1 MASKMFTDYKSFTPS
16 SDVTF
21 TKASANKA
29 GGKSVGIVHSSTRK
43 SLHLN
48 TPLMLTWGM
57 NKYEQAN
64 GGNSYDFSLQFPREE
79 YVSRETTVFLQM
91 MKDFEDNIKSAAQT
105 NAKEWFGK
113 SSMSPEVVDAL
124 WTPMLKYPKNQETG
138 EPDLNRDPQLR
149 IKVPC
154 WEGEWRCELYDTE
167 QNALFPND
175 DGKTPVD
182 MITKLSNIA
191 CVIQCGGI
199 WFANGKFG
207 VTWRLVQAV
216 VKPQETF
223 KGKCHLFL
231 SESEKER
238 MVGSSEVEKPDN
250 ISNDVE
256 EENDDAVSD
265 GEQEDDVVDEDD
277 GEEEN
282 GEGDEPEEEE
292 VEPEPVVVEEP
303 PKKKKVVRKKKT

>member
-1 MASKMFTDYKSFTPS
+1 MFTDYNSFSPS
-16 SDVTF
+16 SDVVF

-29 GGKSVGIVHSSTRK
+29 GGKSVGVVHNSNRK

-57 NKYEQAN
+57 NEYEQAN

-79 YVSRETTVFLQM
+79 YVSRETTEFLRV
-91 MKDFEDNIKSAAQT
+91 MKEFEDNIKTAAEK

-113 SSMSPEVVDAL
+113 STMSPEVIDAL

-138 EPDLNRDPQLR
+138 EPDLERDPQLR

-154 WEGEWRCELYDTE
+154 WDGIWRCELYDTE
-167 QNALFPND
+167 QNTLFPSD

-231 SESEKER
+231 TESEKER
-238 MVGSSEVEKPDN
+238 MVGKSEVNTSDDVTEN
-250 ISNDVE
+250 VE
-256 EENDDAVSD
+256 ESNEEVVSD
-265 GEQEDDVVDEDD
+265 GEQEDDVV
-277 GEEEN
+277 EE
-282 GEGDEPEEEE
+282 DEPEDEPDEEE
-292 VEPEPVVVEEP
+292 AEPEPVVVEEP
-303 PKKKKVVRKKKT
+303 PKKKKVVRKKKA

>member
-1 MASKMFTDYKSFTPS
+1 MCKMASKMFTDYNSFSPS
-16 SDVTF
+16 SDVVF

-29 GGKSVGIVHSSTRK
+29 GGKSVGVVHNSNRK

-57 NKYEQAN
+57 NEYEQAN

-79 YVSRETTVFLQM
+79 YVSRETTEFLRV
-91 MKDFEDNIKSAAQT
+91 MKEFEDNIKTAAEK

-113 SSMSPEVVDAL
+113 STMSPEVIDAL

-138 EPDLNRDPQLR
+138 EPDLERDPQLR

-154 WEGEWRCELYDTE
+154 WDGIWRCELYDTE
-167 QNALFPND
+167 QNTLFPSD

-231 SESEKER
+231 TESEKER
-238 MVGSSEVEKPDN
+238 MVGKSEVNTSDDVTEN
-250 ISNDVE
+250 VE
-256 EENDDAVSD
+256 ESNEEVVSD
-265 GEQEDDVVDEDD
+265 GEQEDDVV
-277 GEEEN
+277 EE
-282 GEGDEPEEEE
+282 DEPEDEPDEEE
-292 VEPEPVVVEEP
+292 AEPEPVVVEEP
-303 PKKKKVVRKKKT
+303 PKKKKVVRKKKA

>member
-1 MASKMFTDYKSFTPS
+1 MASKMFTDYNSFSPS
-16 SDVTF
+16 SDVVF

-29 GGKSVGIVHSSTRK
+29 GGKSVGVVHNSNRK

-57 NKYEQAN
+57 NEYEQAN

-79 YVSRETTVFLQM
+79 YVSRETTEFLRV
-91 MKDFEDNIKSAAQT
+91 MKEFEDNIKTAAEK

-113 SSMSPEVVDAL
+113 STMSPEVIDAL

-138 EPDLNRDPQLR
+138 EPDLERDPQLR

-154 WEGEWRCELYDTE
+154 WDGIWRCELYDTE
-167 QNALFPND
+167 QNTLFPSD

-231 SESEKER
+231 TESEKER
-238 MVGSSEVEKPDN
+238 MVGKSEVNTSDDVTEN
-250 ISNDVE
+250 VE
-256 EENDDAVSD
+256 ESNEEVVSD
-265 GEQEDDVVDEDD
+265 GEQEDDVVEEDEPD
-277 GEEEN
+277 EEEA
-282 GEGDEPEEEE
+282 
-292 VEPEPVVVEEP
+292 EPEPVVAEEP
-303 PKKKKVVRKKKT
+303 PKKKKVVRKKKA

>member
-1 MASKMFTDYKSFTPS
+1 MASKMFTDYNSFSPS
-16 SDVTF
+16 SDVVF

-29 GGKSVGIVHSSTRK
+29 GGKSVGVVHNSNRK

-57 NKYEQAN
+57 NEYEQAN

-79 YVSRETTVFLQM
+79 YVSRETTEFLRV
-91 MKDFEDNIKSAAQT
+91 MKEFEDNIKTAAEK

-113 SSMSPEVVDAL
+113 STMSPEVIDAL

-138 EPDLNRDPQLR
+138 EPDLERDPQLR

-154 WEGEWRCELYDTE
+154 WDGIWRCELYDTE
-167 QNALFPND
+167 QNTLFPSD

-231 SESEKER
+231 TESEKER
-238 MVGSSEVEKPDN
+238 MVGKSEVNTSDDVTEN
-250 ISNDVE
+250 VE
-256 EENDDAVSD
+256 ESNEEVVSD
-265 GEQEDDVVDEDD
+265 GEQEDDVV
-277 GEEEN
+277 EE
-282 GEGDEPEEEE
+282 DEPEDEPDEEE
-292 VEPEPVVVEEP
+292 AEPEPVVVEEP
-303 PKKKKVVRKKKT
+303 PKKKKVVRKKKA

>member
-1 MASKMFTDYKSFTPS
+1 MASKMFTDYNSFSPS
-16 SDVTF
+16 SDVVF

-29 GGKSVGIVHSSTRK
+29 GGKSVGVVHNSNRK

-57 NKYEQAN
+57 NEYEQAN

-79 YVSRETTVFLQM
+79 YVSRETTEFLRV
-91 MKDFEDNIKSAAQT
+91 MKEFEDNIKTAAEK

-113 SSMSPEVVDAL
+113 STMSPEVIDAL

-138 EPDLNRDPQLR
+138 EPDLERDPQLR

-154 WEGEWRCELYDTE
+154 WDGIWRCELYDTE
-167 QNALFPND
+167 QNTLFPSD

-231 SESEKER
+231 TESEKER
-238 MVGSSEVEKPDN
+238 MVGKSEVNTSDDVTEN
-250 ISNDVE
+250 VE
-256 EENDDAVSD
+256 ESNEEVVSD
-265 GEQEDDVVDEDD
+265 GEQEDDVV
-277 GEEEN
+277 EE
-282 GEGDEPEEEE
+282 DEPEDEPDEEE
-292 VEPEPVVVEEP
+292 AEPEPVVAEEP
-303 PKKKKVVRKKKT
+303 PKKKKVVRKKKA

>member
-1 MASKMFTDYKSFTPS
+1 MCKMASKMFTDYNSFSPS
-16 SDVTF
+16 SDVVF

-29 GGKSVGIVHSSTRK
+29 GGKSVGVVHNSNRK

-57 NKYEQAN
+57 NEYEQAN

-79 YVSRETTVFLQM
+79 YVSRETTEFLRV
-91 MKDFEDNIKSAAQT
+91 MKEFEDNIKTAAEK

-113 SSMSPEVVDAL
+113 STMSPEVIDAL

-138 EPDLNRDPQLR
+138 EPDLERDPQLR

-154 WEGEWRCELYDTE
+154 WDGIWRCELYDTE
-167 QNALFPND
+167 QNTLFPSD

-231 SESEKER
+231 TESEKER
-238 MVGSSEVEKPDN
+238 MVGKSEVNTSDDVTE
-250 ISNDVE
+250 DVE
-256 EENDDAVSD
+256 ESNEEVVSD
-265 GEQEDDVVDEDD
+265 GEQEDDVV
-277 GEEEN
+277 EE
-282 GEGDEPEEEE
+282 DEPEDEPDEEE
-292 VEPEPVVVEEP
+292 AEPEPVVVEEP
-303 PKKKKVVRKKKT
+303 PKKKKVVRKKKA

>member
-1 MASKMFTDYKSFTPS
+1 MASKMFTDYNSFSPS
-16 SDVTF
+16 SDVVF

-29 GGKSVGIVHSSTRK
+29 GGKSVGVVHNSNRK

-57 NKYEQAN
+57 NEYEQAN

-79 YVSRETTVFLQM
+79 YVSRETTEFLRV
-91 MKDFEDNIKSAAQT
+91 MKEFEDNIKTAAEK

-113 SSMSPEVVDAL
+113 STMSPEVIDAL

-138 EPDLNRDPQLR
+138 EPDLERDPQLR

-154 WEGEWRCELYDTE
+154 WDGIWRCELYDTE
-167 QNALFPND
+167 QNTLFPSD

-231 SESEKER
+231 TESEKER
-238 MVGSSEVEKPDN
+238 MVGKSEVNTSDDVTE
-250 ISNDVE
+250 DVE
-256 EENDDAVSD
+256 ESNEEVVSD
-265 GEQEDDVVDEDD
+265 GEQEDDVV
-277 GEEEN
+277 EE
-282 GEGDEPEEEE
+282 DEPEDEPDEEE
-292 VEPEPVVVEEP
+292 AEPEPVVVEEP
-303 PKKKKVVRKKKT
+303 PKKKKVVRKKKA

>member
-1 MASKMFTDYKSFTPS
+1 
-16 SDVTF
+16 
-21 TKASANKA
+21 
-29 GGKSVGIVHSSTRK
+29 
-43 SLHLN
+43 
-48 TPLMLTWGM
+48 
-57 NKYEQAN
+57 
-64 GGNSYDFSLQFPREE
+64 
-79 YVSRETTVFLQM
+79 
-91 MKDFEDNIKSAAQT
+91 MKEFEDNIKTAAEK

-113 SSMSPEVVDAL
+113 STMSPEVIDAL

-138 EPDLNRDPQLR
+138 EPDLERDPQLR

-154 WEGEWRCELYDTE
+154 WDGIWRCELYDTE
-167 QNALFPND
+167 QNTLFPSD

-231 SESEKER
+231 TESEKER
-238 MVGSSEVEKPDN
+238 MVGKSEVNTSDDVTE
-250 ISNDVE
+250 DVE
-256 EENDDAVSD
+256 ESNEEVVSD
-265 GEQEDDVVDEDD
+265 GEQEDDVV
-277 GEEEN
+277 EE
-282 GEGDEPEEEE
+282 DEPEDEPDEEE
-292 VEPEPVVVEEP
+292 AEPEPVVVEEP
-303 PKKKKVVRKKKT
+303 PKKKKVVRKKKA

>member
-1 MASKMFTDYKSFTPS
+1 MFTDYSTFNPS
-16 SDVTF
+16 SDVVF

-29 GGKSVGIVHSSTRK
+29 GGKSVGVVHNSNRK

-57 NKYEQAN
+57 NNYEQAN

-79 YVSRETTVFLQM
+79 YVSRETTEFLRVM
-91 MKDFEDNIKSAAQT
+91 NEFEENIKRAAQK

-113 SSMSPEVVDAL
+113 SSMSPEVIDAL

-138 EPDLNRDPQLR
+138 GPDLDRDPQLR

-154 WEGEWRCELYDTE
+154 WDGIWRCELYDTE
-167 QNALFPND
+167 QNSLFPNA
-175 DGKTPVD
+175 DGKTPED

-191 CVIQCGGI
+191 CVIQCGGV

-207 VTWRLVQAV
+207 VTWRLIQAV

-231 SESEKER
+231 SESEKEK
-238 MVGSSEVEKPDN
+238 MVGSSQVNVPDN
-250 ISNDVE
+250 ITEDVE
-256 EENDDAVSD
+256 AENEEVVSD
-265 GEQEDDVVDEDD
+265 GEQEDDVVEED
-277 GEEEN
+277 GE
-282 GEGDEPEEEE
+282 DEPEEG
-292 VEPEPVVVEEP
+292 VEPEQDIAEEP
-303 PKKKKVVRKKKT
+303 PKKKKVVRKKKA

>member
-1 MASKMFTDYKSFTPS
+1 MASKMFTDYNSFSPS
-16 SDVTF
+16 SDVVF

-29 GGKSVGIVHSSTRK
+29 GGKSVGVVHNSNRK

-57 NKYEQAN
+57 NEYEQAN

-79 YVSRETTVFLQM
+79 YVSRETTEFLRV
-91 MKDFEDNIKSAAQT
+91 MKEFEDNIKTAAEK

-113 SSMSPEVVDAL
+113 STMSPEVIDAL

-138 EPDLNRDPQLR
+138 EPDLERDPQLR

-154 WEGEWRCELYDTE
+154 WDGIWRCELYDTE
-167 QNALFPND
+167 QNTLFPSD

-216 VKPQETF
+216 VKPQESF

-231 SESEKER
+231 TESEKER
-238 MVGSSEVEKPDN
+238 MIGKSEVNTSEDVTE
-250 ISNDVE
+250 DVE
-256 EENDDAVSD
+256 ESNEEVVSD
-265 GEQEDDVVDEDD
+265 GEQEDDVV
-277 GEEEN
+277 EE
-282 GEGDEPEEEE
+282 DEPEDEPDEEE
-292 VEPEPVVVEEP
+292 AEPEPVVVEEP
-303 PKKKKVVRKKKT
+303 PKKKKVVRKKKA